1 VIREKEK
8 EMKMIKFR
16 TKEILKILKGD
27 EECEVKTTM
36 ANSNIDR
43 P

>member
-16 TKEILKILKGD
+16 TKEVLKILKG
-27 EECEVKTTM
+27 EEETEIRTTM
-36 ANSNIDR
+36 ANSVIDK